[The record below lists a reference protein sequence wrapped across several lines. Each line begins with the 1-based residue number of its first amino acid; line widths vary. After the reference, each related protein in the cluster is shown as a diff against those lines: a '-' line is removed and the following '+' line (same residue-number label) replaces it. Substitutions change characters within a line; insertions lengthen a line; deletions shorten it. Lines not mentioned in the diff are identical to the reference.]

1 MNFKM
6 KVVSNV
12 QVTVAYV
19 VQYLYTYE
27 YMQSCLSFLTSRR
40 LKSNP
45 FVSKSCTLHMYGYG
59 NTLAFRV
66 SYPPATSSSFYS
78 KHSQKIQGMKKQ
90 LGDVWVHWHPQPY
103 LQVSTIYSKHS
114 QKLQGVNYS
123 QRTRLQN
130 RYRGKG
136 PGFE

>member
-45 FVSKSCTLHMYGYG
+45 VVSKSCTC
-59 NTLAFRV
+59 T
-66 SYPPATSSSFYS
+66 
-78 KHSQKIQGMKKQ
+78 GM
-90 LGDVWVHWHPQPY
+90 GIHWHLESHIPQPH
-103 LQVSTIYSKHS
+103 LQVST
-114 QKLQGVNYS
+114 VNIH
-123 QRTRLQN
+123 RK
-130 RYRGKG
+130 YR
-136 PGFE
+136 E